1 MLDKIVYIMIDLM
14 EINIL
19 LEIIKRLDAFI

>member
-19 LEIIKRLDAFI
+19 LEMIKLLDAFI